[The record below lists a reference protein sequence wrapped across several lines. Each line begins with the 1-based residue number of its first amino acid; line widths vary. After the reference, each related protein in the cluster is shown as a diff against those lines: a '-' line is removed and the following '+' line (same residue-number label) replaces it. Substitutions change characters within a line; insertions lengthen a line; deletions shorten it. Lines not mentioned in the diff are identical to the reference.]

1 MSYYGKYGFFS
12 SSGTYKNK
20 AAEDLK
26 NKKIVENMYDL
37 DDDSDPT
44 FYGQI
49 ISALNSFFYPI
60 AQNYVSLFEEPGNQE
75 TTNLPSSPSPAN
87 TSHKF
92 RHIGTLRR
100 DEDGK
105 TLKLFARPEY
115 IGANRFDYYV
125 TTEESGMK
133 INVPLDHIR
142 NEILD
147 EDLIDIDYFDS
158 SIGKFKFYE
167 NNENNTSIFAVP
179 SRGEPGIYK
188 KLGLL
193 RRSSDNKTV
202 KLFGRQK
209 YPGSSKYD
217 YYVRSVEDG
226 NMNIRIPLDDDFND
240 ELFDGDEI
248 NIPFFDE
255 DGSEGKF
262 KFLET
267 GEIYDAPR
275 YNPWVY

>member
-1 MSYYGKYGFFS
+1 MSYYGKYGFYS

-20 AAEDLK
+20 ASEDLK

-49 ISALNSFFYPI
+49 ISAINSFFYPI
-60 AQNYVSLFEEPGNQE
+60 AQSYVSMFETPSNQQ
-75 TTNLPSSPSPAN
+75 TPSSPSLAN
-87 TSHKF
+87 TSNKF

-100 DEDGK
+100 DSDGK
-105 TLKLFARPEY
+105 TLKLFARPKY
-115 IGANRFDYYV
+115 VGSNRYDYYV
-125 TTEESGMK
+125 TGKESGLRV
-133 INVPLDHIR
+133 NVPLDDISH
-142 NEILD
+142 EILD
-147 EDLIDIDYFDS
+147 DDLIDIDYFDS
-158 SIGKFKFYE
+158 SKGQFRFYE
-167 NNENNTSIFAVP
+167 IQNSRSVFAVP
-179 SRGEPGIYK
+179 SRGEPGKFK

-193 RRSSDNKTV
+193 KRSSDNKTV

-226 NMNIRIPLDDDFND
+226 SMNIRIPLEDDFND
-240 ELFDGDEI
+240 EIFDGDEI

-255 DGSEGKF
+255 DGSDGKF

-267 GEIYDAPR
+267 GEIYEAPR

>member
-1 MSYYGKYGFFS
+1 MSYYGKYGFYS

-20 AAEDLK
+20 ASEDLK

-49 ISALNSFFYPI
+49 ISAINSFFYPI
-60 AQNYVSLFEEPGNQE
+60 AQSYVSMFETPSNQQ
-75 TTNLPSSPSPAN
+75 TLSSPSPAN

-105 TLKLFARPEY
+105 TLKLFARPKY
-115 IGANRFDYYV
+115 VGSNRYDYYV
-125 TTEESGMK
+125 TGKESGMK
-133 INVPLDHIR
+133 VNVPLDDISH
-142 NEILD
+142 EILD
-147 EDLIDIDYFDS
+147 DDLIDIDYFDS
-158 SIGKFKFYE
+158 SKGQFRFYE
-167 NNENNTSIFAVP
+167 IQSSRSVFAVP
-179 SRGEPGIYK
+179 SRGEPGKFK

-193 RRSSDNKTV
+193 KRSSDNKTV

-226 NMNIRIPLDDDFND
+226 SMNIRIPLEDDFND
-240 ELFDGDEI
+240 EIFDGDEI

-255 DGSEGKF
+255 DGSDGKF

-267 GEIYDAPR
+267 GEIYEAPR

>member
-1 MSYYGKYGFFS
+1 MSYYGKYGFYS

-20 AAEDLK
+20 ASEDLK

-49 ISALNSFFYPI
+49 ISAINSFFYPI
-60 AQNYVSLFEEPGNQE
+60 AQSYVSMFETPSNQQA
-75 TTNLPSSPSPAN
+75 PSSPSPAN

-92 RHIGTLRR
+92 RHIGNLRR

-105 TLKLFARPEY
+105 TLKLFARPKY
-115 IGANRFDYYV
+115 VGSNRYDYYV
-125 TTEESGMK
+125 TGKESGMK
-133 INVPLDHIR
+133 VNVPLDDISH
-142 NEILD
+142 EILD
-147 EDLIDIDYFDS
+147 DDLIDIDYFDS
-158 SIGKFKFYE
+158 SKGQFRFYE
-167 NNENNTSIFAVP
+167 IQSSRSVFAVP
-179 SRGEPGIYK
+179 SRGEPGKFK

-226 NMNIRIPLDDDFND
+226 SMNIRIPLEDDFND
-240 ELFDGDEI
+240 EIFDGDEI

-267 GEIYDAPR
+267 GEIYEAPR